1 MSSDFG
7 LGVGGK
13 NTTRHVQSLN
23 TMTALGGATEAIDE
37 SIIPECCDE
46 ERGSLSSPLLNSSE
60 TSLRHRPPSSSQQG
74 PRILDRDAAF
84 HQSKGLWQIH
94 RLSRG
99 RSVHHNFRLRVF
111 WRIWNEWIKGDWFH
125 RLAYQRTCMLMFI
138 LFVVYSLIVVFF
150 AFVYLAVSKLGRQI
164 HVNPDG
170 SVKVI
175 AFCDMDINDHM
186 EALYFSLST
195 MTTIGYGVSDYYFG
209 GCWTPL
215 LLVLWQVCTAI
226 TFNAIAVGLLFQKIS
241 TGRRRGKT
249 ITFSDKAVIRRI
261 RGIPHLMFRI
271 GELRRYHLIEA
282 SLRVYCVRHN
292 RIPIRTKEDGSSDVE
307 TAHFLTRQMKLLHP
321 DAAFGSHILMSI
333 PQVLVHRLDET
344 SPLVPPRTCW
354 YDSVGGR
361 HISPHASKTENTT
374 LDDAPRDTLA
384 EMDDLEAFLL
394 DREAEIIVLV
404 EGTDEGTGAATQARH
419 SYKPSDLAWNHTFAP
434 CVTPQ
439 QTPESQ
445 SWVRRRQSPMCTID
459 FAKFHDIVPAPADCD
474 ACAFVLEQ

>member
-1 MSSDFG
+1 
-7 LGVGGK
+7 
-13 NTTRHVQSLN
+13 
-23 TMTALGGATEAIDE
+23 MTALGGAMKATDE
-37 SIIPECCDE
+37 SINQEYCDE
-46 ERGSLSSPLLNSSE
+46 ERGSMGSPLLRSSE
-60 TSLRHRPPSSSQQG
+60 RSLRQRPPLSSQQS

-94 RLSRG
+94 RLPRG
-99 RSVHHNFRLRVF
+99 RSSHHNFHLRSF

-138 LFVVYSLIVVFF
+138 LFVVYSSIVVFF
-150 AFVYLAVSKLGRQI
+150 AFVYLAVSKFGHRIQI
-164 HVNPDG
+164 NPDG

-271 GELRRYHLIEA
+271 GELRRYHLIES
-282 SLRVYCVRHN
+282 SLRVYCIRHN
-292 RIPIRTKEDGSSDVE
+292 RIPIRTKEDGSSEVE
-307 TAHFLTRQMKLLHP
+307 TAHFLTRQLKLLHP

-354 YDSVGGR
+354 YDSEGRR
-361 HISPHASKTENTT
+361 HISPHAAETENMT
-374 LDDAPRDTLA
+374 LDDAPRDT
-384 EMDDLEAFLL
+384 EIDDLKAFLL

-419 SYKPSDLAWNHTFAP
+419 SYKLSDLAWNHTFVS
-434 CVTPQ
+434 CLTPH
-439 QTPESQ
+439 QTPESK
-445 SWVRRRQSPMCTID
+445 SFVRRQQSPMCTID
-459 FAKFHDIVPAPADCD
+459 FAKFHDIIPAPADCD
-474 ACAFVLEQ
+474 ACAFVL

>member
-1 MSSDFG
+1 
-7 LGVGGK
+7 
-13 NTTRHVQSLN
+13 
-23 TMTALGGATEAIDE
+23 MTALGGTMKATEQ
-37 SIIPECCDE
+37 SINPECCSED
-46 ERGSLSSPLLNSSE
+46 RGSLNSPLLNSSE
-60 TSLRHRPPSSSQQG
+60 TSLRQRPSSSSQQG

-99 RSVHHNFRLRVF
+99 RNFHHNFRPRVF

-138 LFVVYSLIVVFF
+138 LFVVYSSIVVFF

-175 AFCDMDINDHM
+175 VFCDMDINDHM

-209 GCWTPL
+209 GCWTPF

-241 TGRRRGKT
+241 TGRRRGRT

-282 SLRVYCVRHN
+282 SLRVYCIRHN
-292 RIPIRTKEDGSSDVE
+292 RIPIRTKEDGSSEVE

-333 PQVLVHRLDET
+333 PQVLVHRLDAT

-354 YDSVGGR
+354 YDSDGDC
-361 HISPHASKTENTT
+361 HISPHAAETENMT
-374 LDDAPRDTLA
+374 LDDAHRDTLA

-434 CVTPQ
+434 CVTPH

-445 SWVRRRQSPMCTID
+445 SSVRRRQSPMCTID
-459 FAKFHDIVPAPADCD
+459 FAKFHDIVPAPSDCD
-474 ACAFVLEQ
+474 ACIFVL